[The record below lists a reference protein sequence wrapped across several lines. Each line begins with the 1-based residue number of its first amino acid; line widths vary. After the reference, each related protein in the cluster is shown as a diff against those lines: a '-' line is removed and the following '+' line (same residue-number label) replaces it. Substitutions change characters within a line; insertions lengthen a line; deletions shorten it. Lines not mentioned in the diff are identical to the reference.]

1 MRLWWANLGLRLL
14 RWINILIR
22 WDVTLLSKIANIL
35 LRIRMPILPGIRIV
49 NRLYWCDWCLRRVD

>member
-49 NRLYWCDWCLRRVD
+49 NRLYWCDWCLRRVN